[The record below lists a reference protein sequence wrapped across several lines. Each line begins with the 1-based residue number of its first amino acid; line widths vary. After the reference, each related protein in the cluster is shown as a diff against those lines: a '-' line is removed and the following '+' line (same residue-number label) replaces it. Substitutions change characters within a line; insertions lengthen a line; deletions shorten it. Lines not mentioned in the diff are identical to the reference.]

1 MGEGEKSGCEC
12 GAGETAGEVAVGERE
27 GACRGGSV
35 GSGVEESC
43 WSC

>member
-12 GAGETAGEVAVGERE
+12 GAGETAGDVGVGEGE
-27 GACRGGSV
+27 GACRGGAV
-35 GSGVEESC
+35 GSGVEKSC